1 MLTNGVQSFRTFC
14 PEMGLAAIYR
24 LMARGPPGVLCE
36 FKEAWNAGNKATV
49 AREPSQNVF
58 YVGVRIEDINL
69 K

>member
-1 MLTNGVQSFRTFC
+1 MLTHGLQSFRTFC

-24 LMARGPPGVLCE
+24 LMAIGLPRPNSKRLKMPA
-36 FKEAWNAGNKATV
+36 KRATV
-49 AREPSQNVF
+49 AKEPSQDVF